1 MPDLSAQPMRF
12 LYAYWRV
19 WQGLAARAE
28 GQLERAHGLDLRSFL
43 ALSALHGGVLHPSE
57 LAMQLGLPRYVV
69 TRTLDTLSRLNAVE
83 RGLDSGDRRRQNL
96 HITPAGRLLWLAAM
110 QTIEHVCG
118 EPLAVLGEQL
128 DSLTTALE
136 RLAASADTAASAH
149 IAASSVSKS
158 KCKETHHDH

>member
-43 ALSALHGGVLHPSE
+43 ALSALQGGVLHPGE
-57 LAMQLGLPRYVV
+57 LAVQLGLPRYVV
-69 TRTLDTLSRLNAVE
+69 TRTLDTLSRLHAVE
-83 RGLDSGDRRRQNL
+83 RGSDSGDRRRQNL
-96 HITPAGRLLWLAAM
+96 HVTPAGRLLWLAAM

-128 DSLTTALE
+128 EPLTTALE
-136 RLAASADTAASAH
+136 RLAVSADTASVN
-149 IAASSVSKS
+149 IAASSVSRSKS
-158 KCKETHHDH
+158 REKNHDH